1 MHGHALGAL
10 CKAQLNGKCPKFAIL
25 GMRREVAEAG
35 RKEAERR
42 RRRRQ
47 RKRDAVDVRHG

>member
-1 MHGHALGAL
+1 
-10 CKAQLNGKCPKFAIL
+10 
-25 GMRREVAEAG
+25 MRREVAEAG